1 MASKSGMNYD
11 KVQQL
16 IGYLNTQKNEIIN
29 NLTELSNE
37 APAKIAMHYSGQ
49 AADTYKNALGKVIT
63 NISETLDT
71 MINELRTNAEQKQA
85 EYTAQDAKMQE
96 TINIQ

>member
-1 MASKSGMNYD
+1 MATKSGMNYD

-16 IGYLNTQKNEIIN
+16 ISYLNTQRNDIIN

-49 AADTYKNALGKVIT
+49 AAESYKTALSKVIT
-63 NISETLDT
+63 DISETLDT
-71 MINELRTNAEQKQA
+71 MISELRVNTEQKQA
-85 EYTAQDAKMQE
+85 DYTAQDAKMQE
-96 TINIQ
+96 TINVQ